1 MSAAVML
8 PGAWTMAARRIGS
21 RSKPAVVG
29 IPRWRVHQQ
38 MRAAG
43 NIRPGVLKWPKR
55 VLVLV
60 ALLLLG
66 PLSVLLFG
74 NLDLDTDWRVA
85 NRASSGLAP
94 APARESAALIQVYG
108 ARAYNWRG
116 AFAIHSWIATKRQ
129 NAADYTVYQAIRW
142 EKPVVKAQRGPAD
155 LFWYGAQ
162 PDLLLERRGAGVEAL
177 IDRIEAATATYPYAN
192 EYRLWPG
199 PNSNTFTAYVARQVP
214 ELGLDLPP
222 TAIGKDFLPNG
233 RILDHMPSG
242 TGWQVSLYGLLGLG
256 VAREEGVE
264 LNVLGLSAGI
274 DFGKRALRLPGVGW
288 LSVLPG
294 GLQAAGV
301 DPQPAPDSSRRPG
314 R

>member
-1 MSAAVML
+1 MC
-8 PGAWTMAARRIGS
+8 AARSI
-21 RSKPAVVG
+21 K
-29 IPRWRVHQQ
+29 
-38 MRAAG
+38 
-43 NIRPGVLKWPKR
+43 PGVLKWPMG
-55 VLVLV
+55 VL
-60 ALLLLG
+60 ALITVLLLG

-85 NRASSGLAP
+85 SRVSSGLAP
-94 APARESAALIQVYG
+94 TPAQEPTALVQVYA

-129 NAADYTVYQAIRW
+129 NAAGYTVYQATRW
-142 EKPVVKAQRGPAD
+142 GKPVVKAQRGPAD
-155 LFWYGAQ
+155 LLWYGAQ

-177 IDRIEAATATYPYAN
+177 IDHIEVAVGAYPYAN

-199 PNSNTFTAYVARQVP
+199 PNSNTFTAYVAREVP

-264 LNVLGLSAGI
+264 LNILGLSAGI
-274 DFGKRALRLPGVGW
+274 DFGKRALRLPGIGW
-288 LSVLPG
+288 LSVLP
-294 GLQAAGV
+294 AGFQSASV
-301 DPQPAPDSSRRPG
+301 NPQSVSDSSPRPG